1 METTP
6 TPSIFD
12 VWQKWEDRRWT
23 AANYQEPTP
32 VFDQLVLDL
41 CHATGN
47 PTDELNRLQV
57 LGVLTPTDAHAFAMA
72 TIAPVVLDGQIVPTA
87 AEAEQAATE
96 LGLVRGVLMLMGDE
110 TGDDV

>member
-1 METTP
+1 MVTT

-32 VFDQLVLDL
+32 VFDRLVMDL
-41 CHATGN
+41 CQATGN
-47 PTDELNRLQV
+47 ATGELNRLQV
-57 LGVLTPTDAHAFAMA
+57 LGVLSPTDAHAFAMA
-72 TIAPVVLDGQIVPTA
+72 LTAPVVLDGQIVPTA
-87 AEAEQAATE
+87 AEAEHAATE